1 MAIVLDRELE
11 RAVEDRLSPAR
22 PAPTAPPK
30 TQRRAAPIVR
40 FSPLLADTAPAARR
54 SRRSLVWLS
63 VAAHVVLFAVIALMP
78 RRAQTID
85 APSLPI
91 AIVFTAPLPDIPE
104 TPPMPVLKAPAPKPK
119 PRPEPRVE
127 PPPPVAEAPKPD
139 PKPVVPEV
147 EPAPVARVEPPRPR
161 PAVRTGLLDAEP
173 SGPAIVTSRSS
184 RSTLVAVSGF
194 DTSAGPASSPGRPGR
209 VVDVAFES
217 APASRGS
224 SRRSGGVVKESGF
237 GEEAV
242 AAAPPK
248 REPQRPVSAL
258 DTEVEILSRPK
269 PVYTE
274 EARGLRLE
282 GDVVLDVVFEAKGAL
297 RVLGVASGLGHGL
310 DEAAIDAAKKIQFN
324 PARRDGAP
332 VDHQARLRVVF
343 RLA

>member
-1 MAIVLDRELE
+1 
-11 RAVEDRLSPAR
+11 
-22 PAPTAPPK
+22 
-30 TQRRAAPIVR
+30 
-40 FSPLLADTAPAARR
+40 
-54 SRRSLVWLS
+54 
-63 VAAHVVLFAVIALMP
+63 MP
-78 RRAQTID
+78 G
-85 APSLPI
+85 
-91 AIVFTAPLPDIPE
+91 
-104 TPPMPVLKAPAPKPK
+104 LKAPSPKPK
-119 PRPEPRVE
+119 PRPEPRAL

-139 PKPVVPEV
+139 PRPIVPEI
-147 EPAPVARVEPPRPR
+147 EPAPVAKVEPPRPR

-173 SGPAIVTSRSS
+173 SGPAIVASRSS

-194 DTSAGPASSPGRPGR
+194 DASAGPGSSPGRPGR

-224 SRRSGGVVKESGF
+224 SRRSGGAVKESGF
-237 GEEAV
+237 GEEAAV

-248 REPQRPVSAL
+248 REPQRPGSIL

-282 GDVVLDVVFEAKGAL
+282 GDVVLDVVFEAKGIL

-310 DEAAIDAAKKIQFN
+310 DEAAIVAAKKIQFN